1 MKAIIIG
8 FMGSGKTTV
17 SRLLAQKL
25 GCRAFDL
32 DEYIVENERR
42 SVKREHELLLEILKE
57 DAVLATGGGTP
68 LREDNRLAMKNAGVS
83 VILLEASSKK
93 TFERLQGD
101 DTRPLAAGLDETSL
115 ENLKNQ
121 RRQAYEECA
130 DYAIKTDEM
139 TPLEITEKISKLL

>member
-1 MKAIIIG
+1 MKQLMTDG
-8 FMGSGKTTV
+8 ELSVFSGQ
-17 SRLLAQKL
+17 LAMIL
-25 GCRAFDL
+25 HSGISTL
-32 DEYIVENERR
+32 EGI
-42 SVKREHELLLEILKE
+42 EILKE

-68 LREDNRLAMKNAGVS
+68 LREDNRMAMKNAGVP

>member
-1 MKAIIIG
+1 MKQLMTDG
-8 FMGSGKTTV
+8 ELSVFSGQ
-17 SRLLAQKL
+17 LAMIL
-25 GCRAFDL
+25 HSGISTL
-32 DEYIVENERR
+32 EGI
-42 SVKREHELLLEILKE
+42 EILKE